1 MEILI
6 EIIGSLL
13 EELFGMTIESRRVPR
28 VVKTVLTSLVCLPLA
43 VIGLLLVISGLRKG
57 DSGTAVA
64 GGLIALLMGWLYFLG
79 LRRIWKR

>member
-1 MEILI
+1 MDILI

-43 VIGLLLVISGLRKG
+43 VIGLLLIISGLRKG
-57 DSGTAVA
+57 DRGTAVA
-64 GGLIALLMGWLYFLG
+64 GGLIALLMGGLYFLG

>member
-28 VVKTVLTSLVCLPLA
+28 VVKTVLTSLVCLPFA
-43 VIGLLLVISGLRKG
+43 VIGLLLIISGLRKG
-57 DSGTAVA
+57 NRGTAVA